1 MDFTPFIKKLQERR
15 LFTNSLGGS
24 EMGIR
29 FNGKTKEWALRISIL
44 VGVITIISM
53 LYSQTIDKG
62 KMLKEIEH
70 NGDKNTAL
78 ELRIENRDVKFDTF
92 LIQQTKK
99 NTIDS
104 MNTLTLM
111 KFLDAQIALN
121 KEVTKHL
128 IKGSD

>member
-1 MDFTPFIKKLQERR
+1 
-15 LFTNSLGGS
+15 
-24 EMGIR
+24 MGIK
-29 FNGKTKEWALRISIL
+29 FNGKTKEWVSRIGIL
-44 VGVITIISM
+44 VGIATIIGM

-70 NGDKNTAL
+70 NGETNTL
-78 ELRIENRDVKFDTF
+78 LQERVELRDVKFDTF

-111 KFLDAQIALN
+111 KFLDRQIEFN
-121 KEVTKHL
+121 EVVKEHI
-128 IKGSD
+128 IKEDN